1 MTPRTRVRAVVAVVA
16 AATLTYGYNVQRN
29 RDGQAQLHTACA
41 SIRRSIDER
50 MKADSLSMLL
60 DDPAALARDLRAEID
75 APCVAIEPQLAWW
88 RWNLG
93 RSVPIPPDA
102 ERTARLEAARVA
114 MIPRCIP
121 VVHRLLDSSNLTGS
135 SPEALEAQAR
145 TTCTEIAGSLHSPMN
160 EPGPPIPVWDWPDRL
175 TSLARSL
182 IPEPT
187 VRKPSSSPAQDP

>member
-1 MTPRTRVRAVVAVVA
+1 MLAAVA
-16 AATLTYGYNVQRN
+16 AVTLTYGYNVQRN
-29 RDGQAQLHTACA
+29 RDGHAQLESACA

-50 MKADSLSMLL
+50 MKGDSLSMLL

-93 RSVPIPPDA
+93 RRVPIPPDPA
-102 ERTARLEAARVA
+102 RAARLEAARVA

-135 SPEALEAQAR
+135 SPEALEVQAR
-145 TTCTEIAGSLHSPMN
+145 ATCHEIAGSLRSPTS
-160 EPGPPIPVWDWPDRL
+160 EPGPPVPVWDWPDRL
-175 TSLARSL
+175 TALAQSLV
-182 IPEPT
+182 PEPPA
-187 VRKPSSSPAQDP
+187 RKPRSSPAPDP